1 MQNLAIHLP
10 ASIRNGRILRRATIP
25 AEIHESAKLMARS
38 RSISIGELYDE
49 AVSEFL
55 AQTQHEATDYVHVPR
70 KNNPPKKSFWLSADL
85 STQAKMRAVR
95 DHITEHEF
103 ILTAILKFSRKH
115 NFANSRRVKN

>member
-49 AVSEFL
+49 AVSEL
-55 AQTQHEATDYVHVPR
+55 INQTQKEATNYIHVPR

-85 STQAKMRAVR
+85 SAKSKMMAAR

-103 ILTAILKFSRKH
+103 ILTAILQFARKH
-115 NFANSRRVKN
+115 NFSVGRKIKS

>member
-10 ASIRNGRILRRATIP
+10 ASIRNGRILRRATIS

-49 AVSEFL
+49 AVSEL
-55 AQTQHEATDYVHVPR
+55 IEQTQKEAADYTRVPR

-85 STQAKMRAVR
+85 SAKSKMIAAR

-103 ILTAILKFSRKH
+103 ILTAILQFAQKH
-115 NFANSRRVKN
+115 NFSISRKIKP